1 MRNLA
6 RRAYMDRSTHHRR
19 IRRLGAGLAVAGAAA
34 AVLLACSKETVL
46 RGETVR
52 HVVVGPVTDQG
63 IVLDENATPKQ
74 VTYVALKAIRDD
86 VLADGDHEAREAA
99 FDREL
104 AVCAPDAIFRHYRR
118 FFGSY
123 PVERDE
129 SVHKCVRMWAPTLDR
144 YVGNF
149 DFDWPTA
156 QQKMLQLKPRT
167 SSPDEGQSV
176 TVLLEAADP
185 DPNVVGDASV
195 VIRIELVQENG
206 FWRVSHVGFHPRVRH
221 LGPTTR
227 PASTNATTAPHNTQ

>member
-1 MRNLA
+1 VGLA
-6 RRAYMDRSTHHRR
+6 LA
-19 IRRLGAGLAVAGAAA
+19 GAGAVA
-34 AVLLACSKETVL
+34 LLACSKETVL

-63 IVLDENATPKQ
+63 MVLDENATPTQ
-74 VTYVALKAIRDD
+74 VTYAALKAIRDD
-86 VLADGDHEAREAA
+86 VLADGDREAREAA

-104 AVCAPDAIFRHYRR
+104 HVCAPDAIFQHYRR

-156 QQKMLQLKPRT
+156 QQKMLQLKPRPSNT
-167 SSPDEGQSV
+167 EDGQSV
-176 TVLLEAADP
+176 AVLLEAADP

-195 VIRIELVQENG
+195 VIRIELVQEDG
-206 FWRVSHVGFHPRVRH
+206 FWRVSHVGFHPRIRH
-221 LGPTTR
+221 LNLAPR
-227 PASTNATTAPHNTQ
+227 PPSTQATTAPLDS